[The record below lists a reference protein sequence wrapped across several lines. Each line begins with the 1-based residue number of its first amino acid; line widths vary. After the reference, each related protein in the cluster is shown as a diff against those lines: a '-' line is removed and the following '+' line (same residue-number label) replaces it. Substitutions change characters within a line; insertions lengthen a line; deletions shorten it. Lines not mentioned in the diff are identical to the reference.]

1 MAPEKKRKRNQET
14 SSIPTKLKPTSKSA
28 PESSNKRLK
37 PSADSKPSTKPAPAA
52 VVPSTLKASTDEETS
67 FPRGGASALTPLE
80 YKEVANEAMKD
91 ALFEAGGSASAN
103 AMIGGGESVQKK
115 KKPRRNDKKGGKK
128 GETKEKKEKGPKIEG
143 LSYKVWLYFYRT
155 NVALRN

>member
-14 SSIPTKLKPTSKSA
+14 SSIPTKLKPASKSA

-91 ALFEAGGSASAN
+91 ALFEAGGAATSSAL
-103 AMIGGGESVQKK
+103 IGGGDNAQKSK
-115 KKPRRNDKKGGKK
+115 RKSKRTDKKGGKK
-128 GETKEKKEKGPKIEG
+128 GEAKEKKDKGPKVEG
-143 LSYKVWLYFYRT
+143 LSYKVGSSFIL
-155 NVALRN
+155 